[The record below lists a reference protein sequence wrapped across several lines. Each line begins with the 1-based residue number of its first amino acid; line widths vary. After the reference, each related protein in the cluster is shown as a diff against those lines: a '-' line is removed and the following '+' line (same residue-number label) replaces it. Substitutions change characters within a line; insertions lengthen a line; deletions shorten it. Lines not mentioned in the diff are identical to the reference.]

1 MEKKYKPH
9 SPKFPSALETKNLL
23 LHDIEIKYEQ
33 ELLEVFSK
41 IENANSLFETS
52 IEIAEDISYPVLLFI
67 QSKGYRVVPKTSLR
81 TSNYE
86 MPNKIS
92 W

>member
-1 MEKKYKPH
+1 MEKKYKIHKSKYPT
-9 SPKFPSALETKNLL
+9 ALETKNLL

-33 ELLEVFSK
+33 ELLEVFEQ
-41 IENANSLFETS
+41 IEKARIGFKET
-52 IEIAEDISYPVLLFI
+52 IEIYEDISYPVLLFI
-67 QSKGYRVVPKTSLR
+67 QFKGYRVVPKTSLR